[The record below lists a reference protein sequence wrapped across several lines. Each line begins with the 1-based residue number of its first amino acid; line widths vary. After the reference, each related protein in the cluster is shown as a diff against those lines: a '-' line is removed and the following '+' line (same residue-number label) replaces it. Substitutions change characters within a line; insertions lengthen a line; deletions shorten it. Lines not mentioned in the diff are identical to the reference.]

1 METQTADKTQGQALQ
16 RWQEIAA
23 NDPAFEAWNAATD
36 TRDHAAF
43 EAWLNT
49 KEGRAW
55 LYAEEFEATSREE
68 MGYAY

>member
-1 METQTADKTQGQALQ
+1 MIRLL
-16 RWQEIAA
+16 R
-23 NDPAFEAWNAATD
+23 AWNAATD